1 MTSLPGTSDRR
12 RIYLLRHGAVEYL
25 NPDGTR
31 VPDPRGVSLNAA
43 GRAQAA
49 ALAEFLNHVEFDRTI
64 HSDMPRT
71 RETAEIVLG
80 DGRPHTLEAA
90 PAFREIGIGDID
102 RIPLERIDAEFT
114 YGFEA
119 AAGPDAAL
127 ARGEPFGRFF
137 ERVAAGFE
145 NLLRQPG
152 WSRLLLVGHGGT
164 NRVILSWM
172 ARGGL
177 DSLASFEQDE
187 GCLNVLDVDVVD
199 GEAVRRYV
207 RVSNLTPCNLVKEGL
222 FLTTLERIAA
232 DRLRRRG

>member
-31 VPDPRGVSLNAA
+31 VQDARGVGLNAA
-43 GRAQAA
+43 GRVQAA
-49 ALAEFLNHVEFDRTI
+49 LMAELLRDVEFDRVV
-64 HSDMPRT
+64 HSGLPRA

-80 DGRPHTLEAA
+80 DERAHALEAA
-90 PAFREIGIGDID
+90 PEFREIHIGHIDQVPPD
-102 RIPLERIDAEFT
+102 RIERELT

-119 AAGPDAAL
+119 AAAPGAGL
-127 ARGEPFGRFF
+127 ARGEPFREFF
-137 ERVAAGFE
+137 DRVVAGFE

-152 WSRLLLVGHGGT
+152 WSRLLLVAHGGT
-164 NRVILSWM
+164 NRAILSWM

-187 GCLNVLDVDVVD
+187 GCLNVLDVDVGN
-199 GEAVRRYV
+199 GEVLRRYV
-207 RVSNLTPCNLVKEGL
+207 RVMNLTSYNLTKEGL
-222 FLTTLERIAA
+222 CMTTLERIVA
-232 DRLRRRG
+232 DRNRRRC

>member
-31 VPDPRGVSLNAA
+31 VQDARGVGLNAA
-43 GRAQAA
+43 GRVQAA
-49 ALAEFLNHVEFDRTI
+49 LMAELLRDVEFDRVV
-64 HSDMPRT
+64 HSGLPRA

-80 DGRPHTLEAA
+80 DERAHALEAA
-90 PAFREIGIGDID
+90 PEFREIHIGHIDQVPPD
-102 RIPLERIDAEFT
+102 RIERELA

-119 AAGPDAAL
+119 AAAPGAGL
-127 ARGEPFGRFF
+127 ARGEPFREFF
-137 ERVAAGFE
+137 DRVVAGFE

-152 WSRLLLVGHGGT
+152 WSRLLLVAHGGT
-164 NRVILSWM
+164 NRAILSWM

-187 GCLNVLDVDVVD
+187 GCLNVLDVDVGN
-199 GEAVRRYV
+199 GEVLRRYV
-207 RVSNLTPCNLVKEGL
+207 RVMNLTSYNLTKEGL
-222 FLTTLERIAA
+222 YMTTLERIVA
-232 DRLRRRG
+232 DRNRRRC